1 MSVKVCYI
9 CQDEPQAVH
18 RYGQAE
24 LDDGDYCPICYQPTC
39 RRHLSVVRWRWRENG
54 ELDSALACKNC
65 VRTYAHRSWDVFH
78 RDWIT

>member
-1 MSVKVCYI
+1 MPVKVCYI
-9 CQDEPQAVH
+9 CQDEPQAAY

-24 LDDGDYCPICYQPTC
+24 LDGGEYCPICYQPTC
-39 RRHLSVVRWRWRENG
+39 RRHLAMVRWRWRENG
-54 ELDSALACKNC
+54 ELASALACKNC